1 MEARDDCSTPM
12 KLRIALFVCLATSF
26 SLAANQSC
34 ENSRG
39 AYKMAFADGFSIQ
52 LAPTED
58 GKCRTEL
65 RSEAGESLYSAVG
78 DESHIELSA
87 TGRDVNGDGKN
98 DAVVE
103 TLVNGKHRYAI
114 LTPGMTPPL
123 VRAMATTVPLTFE
136 DKDGDGKIEIY
147 ARERVFI
154 NIDGLPEDVSPTP
167 MAIFRITGNRI
178 YPVANAFWPEYE
190 AEINRAKS
198 YISKDALTYLQGL
211 SPKGADERKPDE
223 DRAVTETKGYIL
235 QVVLNYIYGGKPQQG
250 WQYLMDNWQDRDKDR
265 IRSLLISPRNHGLL
279 GEINAPPPPAATAQA
294 AQPAAPPATE
304 NK

>member
-1 MEARDDCSTPM
+1 M
-12 KLRIALFVCLATSF
+12 KLRIVLFVFLATSF

-34 ENSRG
+34 ENGRG
-39 AYKMAFADGFSIQ
+39 AYKMPLWDGFSIQ
-52 LAPTED
+52 LAPTDD

-65 RSEAGESLYSAVG
+65 RSEAGEALYSATG
-78 DESHIELSA
+78 DASRIESSV

-123 VRAMATTVPLTFE
+123 VREIATTVPLTFE
-136 DKDGDGKIEIY
+136 DKDGDGKIEIF

-154 NIDGLPEDVSPTP
+154 NIDSLPEDVSPTP
-167 MAIFRITGNRI
+167 LAIFRISGNRI
-178 YPVANAFWPEYE
+178 YPVSNTFWPEYE

-198 YISKDALTYLQGL
+198 YISKDALAFLQGV
-211 SPKGADERKPDE
+211 SPKGADERKPAE
-223 DRAVTETKGYIL
+223 DRVVNETKGYIL
-235 QVVLNYIYGGKPQQG
+235 QIVLNYIYGGKAQQG
-250 WQYLMDNWQDRDKDR
+250 WAYLIDNWQDRDKDR
-265 IRSLLISPRNHGLL
+265 IRSLITSAMNRGIR
-279 GEINAPPPPAATAQA
+279 GEINAIPP
-294 AQPAAPPATE
+294 QPAAAQASQPTPVPATE